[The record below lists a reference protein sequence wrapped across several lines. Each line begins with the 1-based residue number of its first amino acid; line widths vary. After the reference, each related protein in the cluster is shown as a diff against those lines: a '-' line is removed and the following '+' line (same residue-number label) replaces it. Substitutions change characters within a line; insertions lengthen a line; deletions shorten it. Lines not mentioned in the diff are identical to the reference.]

1 MGLREK
7 AIGFALR
14 HLGGKE
20 GKAVWAW
27 LDGKKTAIGLT
38 CEALGHVLEAV
49 VPYIEPAFQAW
60 GFSAQATAKA
70 VQLVGQ
76 IITGLGATHK
86 LVKAL

>member
-1 MGLREK
+1 MGFKEK
-7 AIGFALR
+7 AIGIALR
-14 HLGGKE
+14 HFGGKG

-27 LDGKKTAIGLT
+27 LNGKKTAIGLT
-38 CEALGHVLEAV
+38 CEALGHVMEAS
-49 VPYIEPAFQAW
+49 VPYIEPAFTAW
-60 GFSAQATAKA
+60 GFSAQATSKA